1 MNYTV
6 QWPRPSMGK
15 RNDLNLLAE
24 PEARSLPRWEE
35 LTPEEREIAELQAY
49 ADECERQAALAD
61 FEGIPEEFW
70 DDSDRD
76 EGEVDAMD
84 IS

>member
-1 MNYTV
+1 M
-6 QWPRPSMGK
+6 
-15 RNDLNLLAE
+15 
-24 PEARSLPRWEE
+24 PRWEE

-61 FEGIPEEFW
+61 FEDVPEAFW
-70 DDSDRD
+70 DDLDLD
-76 EGEVDAMD
+76 EGGVDAMD